1 MSLKSPLPPL
11 VPETIEFVGVGPAGM
26 RRLIHKFDYISQGS
40 LRRVNLVAPPVPAW
54 HDLFNQWG
62 FVSPASQV
70 SITIRYGNDILLT
83 LKDVLPL
90 HYSIQVSGASSQ
102 LPVTLVSLASPQVV
116 FTRIQS
122 VAFSAWDQ
130 YMPPSVQ
137 RGIPS
142 TQSK

>member
-1 MSLKSPLPPL
+1 MPLKSPLPPL
-11 VPETIEFVGVGPAGM
+11 VAQTIEFVGVGPAAM

-62 FVSPASQV
+62 FISVSQV
-70 SITIRYGNDILLT
+70 SISIRYGNDILLS

-90 HYSIQVSGASSQ
+90 HFSIQASVSTSQ
-102 LPVTLVSLASPQVV
+102 LPVALVSLASPQVV

-142 TQSK
+142 PKSR